1 MLEKLNKYK
10 WYNLKKLFKSLIF
23 FLIIIIIISIS
34 LRYITCETWLK
45 YFKNVKNLQKNI
57 INNDYFEN
65 KGKIITDNIIISTDS
80 SKPNIHY
87 TFNRL
92 NKKNGTNMENKITTL
107 NNIKKKQSY
116 HPVVIK
122 ISNIIIGRYDLGKD
136 KLLINKVYENVNLYI
151 EKYTKNSN
159 KELNDIITDSYKLN
173 ELLDKITLTLSRIL
187 FKIVENPLTKI
198 LIGQY
203 IIKKTDNNNEI
214 DNIYLYFIDI
224 SKNTRL
230 SIDERMNAID
240 MLNLS
245 NNKKYIEISKTL
257 LQNIRNYTR
266 NDINNSSSITS
277 NYFNNNLNR
286 VVNNI
291 KNKPVITNNTVTNT
305 RNVPD
310 LLVDRDGT
318 TYPIPPDINVPPLN
332 IRIIEVKKPLSSIY
346 DDSQNVHNSTINQTT
361 LNTAMEL
368 ISKYN
373 PEKNKLDF
381 VYYKTKSFEELPV
394 IQVEKVE
401 KSIHRINTDT
411 ATFGKGFTLYTLYQS
426 LLNLIEKHPQKRDL
440 EERLL
445 DELIDMSGKCSTGHL
460 SRIINVLQ
468 GFDTTLQVKVKI
480 NINDEIYAKIK
491 HLIEQGVIN
500 NDNMDEIMEDML
512 SENKTIYIKFIKDLI
527 DTKIDE
533 IIKEYENVNVNDI
546 VGYNSDKKYNKI
558 SYIVTDIIIQ
568 SLDKYTGTN
577 DKFSYLLN

>member
-332 IRIIEVKKPLSSIY
+332 IRTIEIKKPLSSIY

>member
-1 MLEKLNKYK
+1 MKLFHLLDKYK
-10 WYNLKKLFKSLIF
+10 WYIFSIVIIYIF
-23 FLIIIIIISIS
+23 FII
-34 LRYITCETWLK
+34 LK
-45 YFKNVKNLQKNI
+45 YYNKNNKKNLQKNI

-116 HPVVIK
+116 HPFVVK

-136 KLLINKVYENVNLYI
+136 KLLINKVYENVNSCI

-173 ELLDKITLTLSRIL
+173 ELLDKITLILSRIL

-277 NYFNNNLNR
+277 NNFNNNLNR

-332 IRIIEVKKPLSSIY
+332 IRTIEVKKPLSSIY

-373 PEKNKLDF
+373 PENNKLDF
-381 VYYKTKSFEELPV
+381 VYYKTKSFEELPPV
-394 IQVEKVE
+394 QVEKVE

-426 LLNLIEKHPQKRDL
+426 LLNLIEKHTQKRDL

-546 VGYNSDKKYNKI
+546 VGYNSDKKYNNI
-558 SYIVTDIIIQ
+558 SDIVTDIIIQ

-577 DKFSYLLN
+577 DKFSYLLKNKIK